1 MKAVIQRVKRASVTI
16 DGKVKSQIGKGLL
29 ILLGIHE
36 NDTEDDA
43 VYLAKKCSGM
53 RIFEDENGKMNLA
66 PADVGAEFLII
77 SNFTLYGDCKKGYRP
92 SFTAAARPEKAVP
105 LYEKFIELMR
115 ESSLICRTGE
125 FGADMAVELIN
136 DGPITI
142 VLESGDAK

>member
-136 DGPITI
+136 AGPITI

>member
-1 MKAVIQRVKRASVTI
+1 MKAVIQRVKRAGVTI
-16 DGKVKSQIGKGLL
+16 DGKVKSQIGHGLL

-53 RIFEDENGKMNLA
+53 RIFEDKNGKMNLA